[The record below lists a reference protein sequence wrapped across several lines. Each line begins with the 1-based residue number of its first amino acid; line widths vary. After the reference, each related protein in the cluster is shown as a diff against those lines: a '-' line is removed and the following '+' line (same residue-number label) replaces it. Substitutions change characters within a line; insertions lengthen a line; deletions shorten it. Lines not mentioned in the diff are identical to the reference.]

1 MVLTRRQE
9 QLLHT
14 PPPPAAG
21 GRQADGEASPA
32 TPAGAVAATAQANGR
47 ALPLKSAL
55 KTGRKLRPSGPGEE
69 ESTPVDAG
77 IKKRVRIH
85 SSSNLVH
92 EFTTSHSTDEARW
105 ALMGYEEE
113 EEEEHESG
121 SDGERGSA
129 DGTPDSGG
137 VRRGRMR
144 RRTAPAAP
152 SFLSLLLFGDEAR
165 GRGGTR
171 RGGRRRASSGA
182 WLGVLYTLAWMAAS
196 SALIF
201 VNKVIMVDHGF
212 RFPFALT
219 AMGQGASVLLALAAS
234 LLGFAPLRPPP
245 SAEVAITKLLPV
257 AASFAASLFL
267 GNVAYLGLSV
277 AFINM
282 LKAATP
288 LVTLAVGLA
297 LRLEAMSKLTLLS
310 TALIAFGTAVATASE
325 AGTTHFHWLSF
336 LAFAGSVV
344 FEGVRVV
351 MTEKLLGQSRY
362 NVMEALVYL
371 GPFTTAFLAAGAFAF
386 EWDQGLSTTVGAVM
400 VGCDQ
405 LALVCI
411 DLLAAGQHLAGTA
424 GSSCM
429 HRLQIVHHHP
439 ACLPAAGLG
448 AAALPRRRLCHRHSH
463 IVPGQPVLLPGNQAR
478 VRHQLQGGRLL
489 EECAGG
495 VGRHPAGRRGD
506 VPRAAGAPW
515 LHLVLRRLSVPP
527 THPGI
532 DCSCHRVPA
541 LLPEYYSAPHLKLAL
556 PLLLQGYGISL
567 AGFVLF
573 SAARY
578 RRPAGAGHSGD
589 SNGRG
594 PPKKR

>member
-1 MVLTRRQE
+1 
-9 QLLHT
+9 
-14 PPPPAAG
+14 
-21 GRQADGEASPA
+21 
-32 TPAGAVAATAQANGR
+32 
-47 ALPLKSAL
+47 
-55 KTGRKLRPSGPGEE
+55 
-69 ESTPVDAG
+69 
-77 IKKRVRIH
+77 
-85 SSSNLVH
+85 
-92 EFTTSHSTDEARW
+92 
-105 ALMGYEEE
+105 
-113 EEEEHESG
+113 
-121 SDGERGSA
+121 
-129 DGTPDSGG
+129 
-137 VRRGRMR
+137 
-144 RRTAPAAP
+144 
-152 SFLSLLLFGDEAR
+152 
-165 GRGGTR
+165 
-171 RGGRRRASSGA
+171 
-182 WLGVLYTLAWMAAS
+182 
-196 SALIF
+196 
-201 VNKVIMVDHGF
+201 VDHGF

-386 EWDQGLSTTVGAVM
+386 EWDQGLSTTGWALLRSRAGDFATATLISFLVNLFCYLAIKHVSATSFKVAGAHGRYRGAPCWAAVTVTM
-400 VGCDQ
+400 ALSTRSSALLVYSTRWLRGTLPCAGC
-405 LALVCI
+405 LKNVLVVWGGI
-411 DLLAAGQHLAGTA
+411 
-424 GSSCM
+424 
-429 HRLQIVHHHP
+429 
-439 ACLPAAGLG
+439 
-448 AAALPRRRLCHRHSH
+448 
-463 IVPGQPVLLPGNQAR
+463 
-478 VRHQLQGGRLL
+478 LQG
-489 EECAGG
+489 
-495 VGRHPAGRRGD
+495 D
-506 VPRAAGAPW
+506 VVTSR
-515 LHLVLRRLSVPP
+515 
-527 THPGI
+527 
-532 DCSCHRVPA
+532 
-541 LLPEYYSAPHLKLAL
+541 E
-556 PLLLQGYGISL
+556 LQGYGISL

>member
-14 PPPPAAG
+14 PPPPAANG
-21 GRQADGEASPA
+21 GQLGGEPSPA
-32 TPAGAVAATAQANGR
+32 TPAGAVAAAPQANGR

-55 KTGRKLRPSGPGEE
+55 KTGRKLRPSGAGEE
-69 ESTPVDAG
+69 ESTPVGAG

-92 EFTTSHSTDEARW
+92 EFTTSHSTDEAAW
-105 ALMGYEEE
+105 ALMEYDE

-121 SDGERGSA
+121 SDSERGSA

-137 VRRGRMR
+137 SRRGRTR
-144 RRTAPAAP
+144 RRTTPESP
-152 SFLSLLLFGDEAR
+152 SFLSLLLFGEGAR
-165 GRGGTR
+165 GRGGAR
-171 RGGRRRASSGA
+171 RGGRRRAGSGA
-182 WLGVLYTLAWMAAS
+182 WLGLLYTLAWMAAS

-201 VNKVIMVDHGF
+201 ANKVLMVDHGF

-219 AMGQGASVLLALAAS
+219 AMGQAASVLLALAAS
-234 LLGFAPLRPPP
+234 LLGLAPLRPPP
-245 SAEVAITKLLPV
+245 SAEVAIKKLLPV

-297 LRLEAMSKLTLLS
+297 VRLEAMSKLTLLS

-351 MTEKLLGQSRY
+351 MTEKLLGQARY

-386 EWDQGLSTTVGAVM
+386 EWDQGLATTGW
-400 VGCDQ
+400 
-405 LALVCI
+405 ALLRARTG
-411 DLLAAGQHLAGTA
+411 DFAT
-424 GSSCM
+424 
-429 HRLQIVHHHP
+429 
-439 ACLPAAGLG
+439 
-448 AAALPRRRLCHRHSH
+448 AALISFLVNLFCYLAIKHVSATSFK
-463 IVPGQPVLLPGNQAR
+463 VAGCLKNVLVVWGGI
-478 VRHQLQGGRLL
+478 LQGDIVTSR
-489 EECAGG
+489 E
-495 VGRHPAGRRGD
+495 
-506 VPRAAGAPW
+506 
-515 LHLVLRRLSVPP
+515 
-527 THPGI
+527 
-532 DCSCHRVPA
+532 
-541 LLPEYYSAPHLKLAL
+541 
-556 PLLLQGYGISL
+556 LQGYGISL

-573 SAARY
+573 SAARC

-589 SNGRG
+589 SSGRG
-594 PPKKR
+594 PPKKRQQ